1 MVLYASWSFVM
12 FLYTLNLSLVFE
24 YSIARETSHLVIM
37 SLILF
42 KLLGY
47 FYIESYLAY
56 SYCKFLFT
64 PWIIY
69 ALFLFDSLI
78 TQLLIKNKLQ
88 INTVDHQL
96 KTYNGEMLEKSL
108 TYSKLN
114 VNFLLHTCLISA
126 WFFLLIA
133 KLIKFFWSECFKQKQ
148 RFTL

>member
-1 MVLYASWSFVM
+1 M

-24 YSIARETSHLVIM
+24 YSITNETSHQIVM
-37 SLILF
+37 GLILI

-47 FYIESYLAY
+47 FYVENYLAY

-78 TQLLIKNKLQ
+78 TQLIIKNKLH
-88 INTVDHQL
+88 INSVDHQL
-96 KTYNGEMLEKSL
+96 KTYNDEPLEKSL

-114 VNFLLHTCLISA
+114 LNFLLHTCLISA
-126 WFFLLIA
+126 WFFLLMA
-133 KLIKFFWSECFKQKQ
+133 KLIKFFWSECRQKQ